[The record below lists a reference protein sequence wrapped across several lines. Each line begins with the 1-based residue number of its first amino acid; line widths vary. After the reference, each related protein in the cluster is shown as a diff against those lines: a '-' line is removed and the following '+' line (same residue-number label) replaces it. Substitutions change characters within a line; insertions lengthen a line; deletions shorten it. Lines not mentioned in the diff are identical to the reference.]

1 MQCYHSPLEFQ
12 WEPTAAPADLLQRS
26 VVVEEF
32 EMAAGPKPLQQEV
45 LPQKPKCF
53 EPKPGPGTEFQA
65 ALVKTAQT
73 AGVAVEFGLMMPRA
87 EAEPPEGWERI
98 AGLDTAGEAW
108 RTRAAGLGKPSWA
121 APRPRCARR
130 TRAGAAGAAGG

>member
-12 WEPTAAPADLLQRS
+12 SELKAAPADLLRPS
-26 VVVEEF
+26 VAVEEF
-32 EMAAGPKPLQQEV
+32 ETAAGPKPLQQEV

-65 ALVKTAQT
+65 ALVTTAQT
-73 AGVAVEFGLMMPRA
+73 ARAAVESGLRMPRA
-87 EAEPPEGWERI
+87 EAELPEGWERI
-98 AGLDTAGEAW
+98 AGLDTAGAAW
-108 RTRAAGLGKPSWA
+108 RTRAAGPGKPSWA

-130 TRAGAAGAAGG
+130 ARAGAAGAAGG

>member
-12 WEPTAAPADLLQRS
+12 SELTAAPADLLRRS
-26 VVVEEF
+26 VAVGEF

-45 LPQKPKCF
+45 PPQKPKCF

-73 AGVAVEFGLMMPRA
+73 AGAAVESGLRMPRA
-87 EAEPPEGWERI
+87 EAELPEGWERI
-98 AGLDTAGEAW
+98 AGLDTAGVAW
-108 RTRAAGLGKPSWA
+108 RTRAAGPGTPSWA

-130 TRAGAAGAAGG
+130 ARAAAAGAAGG

>member
-12 WEPTAAPADLLQRS
+12 SELTAAPGDLLRQS
-26 VVVEEF
+26 VAVEEF
-32 EMAAGPKPLQQEV
+32 EMAAGPKLLQQEV

-73 AGVAVEFGLMMPRA
+73 ARAAVESGLRMPRA
-87 EAEPPEGWERI
+87 EAELPEGWERI
-98 AGLDTAGEAW
+98 AGLDTAGVAW
-108 RTRAAGLGKPSWA
+108 RTRAAGPGKPSWA

-130 TRAGAAGAAGG
+130 GRAGAVGAAGG

>member
-1 MQCYHSPLEFQ
+1 MQCYHLPLEFQ
-12 WEPTAAPADLLQRS
+12 SELTAAPGDLLLQS
-26 VVVEEF
+26 VAVEEF
-32 EMAAGPKPLQQEV
+32 ETAAGPKLLQQEV

-73 AGVAVEFGLMMPRA
+73 ARAAAESGLRMPRA
-87 EAEPPEGWERI
+87 EAELPEGWERI
-98 AGLDTAGEAW
+98 AGLDTAGVAW
-108 RTRAAGLGKPSWA
+108 RTRAAGRGKPSWG

-130 TRAGAAGAAGG
+130 GRAGAAGAAGG

>member
-1 MQCYHSPLEFQ
+1 MVLK
-12 WEPTAAPADLLQRS
+12 AAPEGLLQQS

-32 EMAAGPKPLQQEV
+32 EKAAGPKLLQQEV

-73 AGVAVEFGLMMPRA
+73 ATAAVESGLKMLTA
-87 EAEPPEGWERI
+87 EEELQEG
-98 AGLDTAGEAW
+98 
-108 RTRAAGLGKPSWA
+108 
-121 APRPRCARR
+121 
-130 TRAGAAGAAGG
+130 